1 MDTENKKK
9 KKLSLSAQIMI
20 GMGLGFGVGIF
31 FGEYCAF
38 LQIIG
43 NAFIKLLQMT
53 ILPYIIVSM
62 ILGIGGLTA
71 DQAKLMVKKAGILML
86 LFWGI
91 SFVMVLLLP
100 LSFPQWESAAFFSSS
115 IVESPKEVDF
125 LNLYIPSNPF
135 NSLANNVVPAVVLF
149 SILMGIALMGMPKK
163 ATLLEALETA
173 SQALIRMTNFIV
185 KLTPIGVFAI
195 TAAAAG
201 TMTIEEFGRL
211 QVYLVSFNIAAIF
224 LTFWILPML
233 VTLVTPFKY
242 RDIIVMT
249 RDALVTAFTTGNL
262 FVVLTVLTEGC
273 KQLFETYDLKKDKTD
288 TYVDVIVPISF
299 NFPNTGKL
307 LMLLFIL
314 FAAWFSGSTFSLM
327 QYPTFVF
334 AGLLS
339 FFGGVDVAMP
349 FMLDLMRI
357 PADLYQLYVVTG
369 IINGRFA
376 TLLAAMNL
384 VIFTLLAT
392 ASLTGVMSINKK
404 KLTNYVVI
412 SLLLTVGLIGG
423 TRVYFSIAV
432 KNVYTKDQVIANM
445 QSHVFPVPR
454 KVHKTTK
461 EAFKPV
467 DLNKP
472 TLQRIRES
480 GVLRVGYHPD
490 NLPFT
495 YFSEIGELIGLDI
508 DMAQLLAR
516 EMKVKLEFIPF
527 EVDTM
532 VAQLQAGQFDLIMSG
547 ITVTTPRLEK
557 MTFSAPYMK
566 ATLAFIVPDHR
577 RNEFASSKIV
587 KSISGLKIGIPHVAD
602 YFFDKLKAYLPQAE
616 IIEVKS
622 VREFFEANEHQ
633 LDALLY
639 DAEGGAAWTLL
650 YPKFQVVVPVPDIA
664 KAPLAYPVAGGDKEF
679 AKFLSQWIMLK
690 KDGLEYPRL
699 YDHWILGQDA
709 VPKQPRWSI
718 IRDVLKWVR

>member
-1 MDTENKKK
+1 MNTDNKKK
-9 KKLSLSAQIMI
+9 TKLSLSAQIMI
-20 GMGLGFGVGIF
+20 GMGLGFSVGIF
-31 FGEYCAF
+31 FGEYVAF

-43 NAFIKLLQMT
+43 NAFIKLLQIT
-53 ILPYIIVSM
+53 ILPYIMVSM

-71 DQAKLMVKKAGILML
+71 DQAKLMVKKTGILIL

-91 SFVMVLLLP
+91 SFVMVLLMP

-125 LNLYIPSNPF
+125 LSLYIPSNPF
-135 NSLANNVVPAVVLF
+135 YSLANNIVPAVVLF
-149 SILMGIALMGMPKK
+149 SILTGVALMGMEKK
-163 ATLLEALETA
+163 ATLLETLSTV
-173 SQALIRMTNFIV
+173 SQALVRMTGHIV

-242 RDIIVMT
+242 RDIIGMT

-273 KQLFETYDLKKDKTD
+273 KQIFETYDLKKDKTD
-288 TYVDVIVPISF
+288 TYVDVLVPISF
-299 NFPNTGKL
+299 NLPNTGKL

-349 FMLDLMRI
+349 FMLDLMHI

-404 KLTNYVVI
+404 KLTNYVII
-412 SLLLTVGLIGG
+412 SLLLTAGLIGA
-423 TRVYFSIAV
+423 TRLYFSIAV
-432 KNVYTKDQVIANM
+432 KNVYIKDQVIANM
-445 QSHVFPVPR
+445 QSHVFPVSR
-454 KVHKTTK
+454 KVHKNAK
-461 EAFKPV
+461 EALKPV
-467 DLNKP
+467 DLSKP
-472 TLQRIRES
+472 TLRRIRES

-490 NLPFT
+490 HLPFS
-495 YFSEIGELIGLDI
+495 YFSQSGELIGFDI

-527 EVDTM
+527 EFDTM
-532 VAQLQAGQFDLIMSG
+532 VTQLNVGQFDLIMAG
-547 ITVTTPRLEK
+547 VAVTTTRLEK
-557 MTFSAPYMK
+557 MTYSAPYMEG
-566 ATLAFIVPDHR
+566 TLAFIVPDHR
-577 RNEFASSKIV
+577 RNEFASSQAV
-587 KSISGLKIGIPHVAD
+587 KSISGLKIGVPYLAD
-602 YFFDKLKAYLPQAE
+602 YFFDKIKSYLPQAE
-616 IIEVKS
+616 IVAVKS
-622 VREFFEANEHQ
+622 VREFFGANEQ
-633 LDALLY
+633 NLDALLWG
-639 DAEGGAAWTLL
+639 AENGAAWTLL
-650 YPKFQVVVPVPDIA
+650 YPKFQVVVPVPDVV
-664 KAPLAYPVAGGDKEF
+664 KLPLAYPVGGGDKKFAEF
-679 AKFLSQWIMLK
+679 ISQWIILK
-690 KDGLEYPRL
+690 KNGLEYPRL
-699 YDHWILGQDA
+699 YDHWILGKDA

-718 IRDVLKWVR
+718 IRDVLHWIE